1 MTMLDE
7 VRSMPEVARAALD
20 RGHETL
26 AAAARRIREA
36 DPTVLV
42 TVARGSSDNAAEVI
56 GRSFARRLGLMP
68 LSLPPALV
76 TIDRAPLRWRGCVV
90 LAISQSGRS
99 PDLIAPVEAARSGG
113 ALTLAL
119 VNDVESPL
127 AAAAE
132 IVLPID
138 AGPERA
144 IAATKSY
151 VMTLVQAMRLLAAID
166 GDAKLADGLS
176 RLPEAFEAALSV
188 DWSAGLE
195 PLRTAGTPFVIGRG
209 AGLGTARELA
219 LKFKELC
226 GLHAEAISAAEVM
239 HGPKALIGPTDPVV
253 AVVPDDGAR
262 PAMEDAVA
270 ALAEQTS
277 NILVA
282 GPGMAGAAL
291 TLPVP
296 PAPLPDLSNL
306 VLSAASYPFIAA
318 LAHARGLDPDTPK
331 HIRKV
336 TETR

>member
-7 VRSMPEVARAALD
+7 ALSMPQVARTALS
-20 RGHETL
+20 RGQDAVE
-26 AAAARRIREA
+26 AAARRLREL
-36 DPTVLV
+36 DPGVLV

-56 GRSFARRLGLMP
+56 GRTFARRLGLMP
-68 LSLPPALV
+68 LSLPPGLV
-76 TIDRAPLRWRGCVV
+76 TIDRAPLRWRGTVV

-99 PDLIAPVEAARSGG
+99 PDLIAPVEAARAGG

-119 VNDVESPL
+119 VNDADSPL

-151 VMTLVQAMRLLAAID
+151 VMTLVQAMRLLAAVE
-166 GDAKLADGLS
+166 GDARLADGLS
-176 RLPEAFEAALSV
+176 RLPEALETALAV

-195 PLRTAGTPFVIGRG
+195 PLRTASTPFVIGRG

-239 HGPKALIGPTDPVV
+239 HGPKALIGPGDPVV
-253 AVVPDDGAR
+253 AVAPDDGAL
-262 PAMEDAVA
+262 PAMADAVA
-270 ALAEQTS
+270 ALAAQTS

-282 GPGMAGAAL
+282 GPELPGAAL
-291 TLPVP
+291 TLPLP
-296 PAPLPDLSNL
+296 AAPLPELSNL

-331 HIRKV
+331 HIQKV
-336 TETR
+336 TQTR